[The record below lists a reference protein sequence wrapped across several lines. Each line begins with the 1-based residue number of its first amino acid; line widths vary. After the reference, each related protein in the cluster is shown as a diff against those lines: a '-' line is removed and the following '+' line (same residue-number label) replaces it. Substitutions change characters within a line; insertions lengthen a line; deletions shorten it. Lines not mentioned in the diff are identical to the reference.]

1 MQGVVLVSL
10 LLTLNIFHKYFSVS
24 IANFEQVNDGLVR
37 FLTVNSFSFWLAN
50 QRCTEN
56 PARHLRWSFLRKSL
70 TALSLALTNGLI
82 FSTCKDNF
90 AQIFASGL
98 RYFV

>member
-1 MQGVVLVSL
+1 MSL

-50 QRCTEN
+50 QRCIEK
-56 PARHLRWSFLRKSL
+56 AK
-70 TALSLALTNGLI
+70 ALSLALTNGLV